1 MSKDKETTIEL
12 SQEVK
17 EQYKESTMGRGA
29 KLAMELNAERK
40 RLKQEMEELQV
51 VVEDLKPTTPTGTI
65 DSHVKWIATV
75 LAVVGVFLQ
84 SAGLIT
90 EGKIA
95 YAKSKG
101 WIGKQPTNKDKNY
114 LDSVDV
120 YVDPKRF
127 VNVPPSEAYIKT
139 KPPHDRI
146 VTKSVRIPLVDWEK
160 AFGRSGYGLEDGAPK
175 VFNLTLAG
183 WWDAGTQAY
192 VNPNNK
198 KLNKI
203 IYSYYK

>member
-1 MSKDKETTIEL
+1 MSKDNETTIEL

-40 RLKQEMEELQV
+40 RLKQEMDELQLEV
-51 VVEDLKPTTPTGTI
+51 DDLKPTTPTGTI

-95 YAKSKG
+95 YALSSMA
-101 WIGKQPTNKDKNY
+101 WIYVGQCWNDKAIMIGSAITMTAV
-114 LDSVDV
+114 LM
-120 YVDPKRF
+120 
-127 VNVPPSEAYIKT
+127 
-139 KPPHDRI
+139 
-146 VTKSVRIPLVDWEK
+146 
-160 AFGRSGYGLEDGAPK
+160 
-175 VFNLTLAG
+175 NLAEL
-183 WWDAGTQAY
+183 
-192 VNPNNK
+192 
-198 KLNKI
+198 LI
-203 IYSYYK
+203 